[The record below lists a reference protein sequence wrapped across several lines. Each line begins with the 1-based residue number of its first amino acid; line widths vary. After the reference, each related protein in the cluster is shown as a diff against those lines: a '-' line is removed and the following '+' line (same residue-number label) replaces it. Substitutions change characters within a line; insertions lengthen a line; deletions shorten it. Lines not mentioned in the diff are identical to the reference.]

1 MRGLDGV
8 KEAFVYI
15 NDDVILKLAV
25 VYGTAN
31 AGRLLEKIK
40 NGEKQ
45 YHFVEVM
52 TLSLIHIFRQR
63 DPQAG
68 GLCF

>member
-1 MRGLDGV
+1 M
-8 KEAFVYI
+8 
-15 NDDVILKLAV
+15 ILKLAV

-52 TLSLIHIFRQR
+52 TCPEAVSEAEASLRIRNGREI
-63 DPQAG
+63 P
-68 GLCF
+68 